1 MIAFLQVIFIFIGI
15 VIICFSNL
23 MNGYLFE
30 SLVEIDWFVRFLISV
45 KVLVSMP
52 QEFLVYLL
60 FNSTH
65 FGFILFLIITMIF
78 LL

>member
-1 MIAFLQVIFIFIGI
+1 MI
-15 VIICFSNL
+15 
-23 MNGYLFE
+23 GYQFE
-30 SLVEIDWFVRFLISV
+30 SLIEIDWFVRFLISV